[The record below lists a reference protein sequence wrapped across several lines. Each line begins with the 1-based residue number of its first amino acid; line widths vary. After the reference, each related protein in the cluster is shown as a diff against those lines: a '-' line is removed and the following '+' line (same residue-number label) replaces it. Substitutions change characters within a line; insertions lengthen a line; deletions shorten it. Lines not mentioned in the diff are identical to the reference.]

1 MTDAKLPIRPIVMAA
16 FRSLAEHFPALL
28 RLFWFPAL
36 AMIAAE
42 IASRMVGT
50 RPLDPIEVP
59 LDAAALGGVTLVMIL
74 ASVTVVPAA
83 TAWHRL
89 ILFGPQVEPARYR
102 LGGEELRYALYLLL
116 YCAIVIAAAVPCGLA
131 VFEGA
136 LALVELGVPIGF
148 ADVEPL
154 LAVAAAAG
162 MGLALFATV
171 RLFLLFPDIAI
182 GRRMGLKQAGIASR
196 GNQLRL
202 FIASVIPIAPVFVLR
217 LLTETP
223 ANAGLPVQVVAS
235 VVATV
240 LVIPFLAASVSVLSL
255 SYRALC
261 RPRPVAMAPLAPVA
275 G

>member
-1 MTDAKLPIRPIVMAA
+1 MTDAKLPIRPIVTAA

-42 IASRMVGT
+42 ITSRLVGT
-50 RPLDPIEVP
+50 RQLDPIEVP
-59 LDAAALGGVTLVMIL
+59 LDAAILGGVTLVMIL
-74 ASVTVVPAA
+74 ASVAVVPAA

-89 ILFGPQVEPARYR
+89 ILFGPKVEPARYR
-102 LGGEELRYALYLLL
+102 LGAKELRYALYLLL
-116 YCAIVIAAAVPCGLA
+116 YCAIVITAAVPCGLA
-131 VFEGA
+131 VFQGA

-154 LAVAAAAG
+154 LAAAVAVG

-182 GRRMGLKQAGIASR
+182 GRRMGLKQAGQASR

-202 FIASVIPIAPVFVLR
+202 FIASAIPMAPVFVLR

-223 ANAGLPVQVVAS
+223 PKAGMPVQVVAS
-235 VVATV
+235 VAATV
-240 LVIPFLAASVSVLSL
+240 LLIPFLAASVSVLSL
-255 SYRALC
+255 SYRVLC
-261 RPRPVAMAPLAPVA
+261 RPQPDAVAQPAPVA